1 MQHPLNK
8 PIDKI
13 VIYMYTAKGKKDQKD
28 ELLSTHATLVKKI
41 AYQLKAKLPP
51 NVEIDDLIQAGM
63 MGLLD
68 AINRYEDTHGAQFE
82 TYATQ
87 RIRGNMLDELR
98 SADWLPRSIR
108 KNMRDVETAF
118 SQLEQQLGRPPTENE
133 VAKKLQLPL
142 DEYYDMLGDCTGHQ
156 LVYYED
162 FHEAEAGEHFLD
174 RFQTD
179 EKGDPIKAM
188 LEGDFRDALID
199 AIDSLPD
206 REKMLLGL
214 YYEQELNLKEIGAVM
229 SVSESRV
236 CQLHSQAV
244 ARLRATLREK
254 SWTGTV

>member
-1 MQHPLNK
+1 
-8 PIDKI
+8 
-13 VIYMYTAKGKKDQKD
+13 MYTAKGKQDQKD
-28 ELLSTHATLVKKI
+28 VLLNTHAPLVKKI

-108 KNMRDVETAF
+108 KNMRDVEVAI
-118 SQLEQQLGRPPTENE
+118 SQLEQQYGRPPTENE
-133 VAKKLQLPL
+133 VAKKLQLSL
-142 DEYYDMLGDCTGHQ
+142 AEYYDMLADCSGHQ

-162 FHEAEAGEHFLD
+162 FHEADEGEHFLD
-174 RFQTD
+174 RFQSD
-179 EKGDPIKAM
+179 EKGDPIKGL
-188 LEGDFRDALID
+188 LESDFRETLIEAID
-199 AIDSLPD
+199 ALPD

-229 SVSESRV
+229 NVSESRV

-244 ARLRATLREK
+244 ARLRSSLREK
-254 SWTGTV
+254 SWTGVA